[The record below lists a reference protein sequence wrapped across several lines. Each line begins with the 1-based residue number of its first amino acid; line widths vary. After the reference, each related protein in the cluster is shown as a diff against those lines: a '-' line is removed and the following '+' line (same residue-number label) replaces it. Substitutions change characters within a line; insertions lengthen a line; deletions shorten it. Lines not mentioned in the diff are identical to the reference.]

1 MKKVALSLL
10 SCLLLTSL
18 FAQDSINPKPQ
29 KKKPTIDLSN
39 RANDHFLIQ
48 LGYTTWA
55 GQPDSI
61 ETGGFSKSLNFYLM
75 MDFPFKTNPKL
86 SIGVGAGISSDQIQF
101 KRTYVGIK
109 ENTPMLT
116 FTDVSDTNHFKK
128 VKLTTAYLEAPIEIR
143 FTARPMDSDHSF
155 KWAIG
160 VKVGTMLDAHTRN
173 KELQTKDG
181 QTINDYKMKEASK
194 RYFNTTRL
202 VGTARIGWGHFTV
215 YGSYQITNL
224 FKEGVAPV
232 INPFTVGLTL
242 SGL

>member
-1 MKKVALSLL
+1 MKKVALSIL

-18 FAQDSINPKPQ
+18 FAQDSLQSQPA
-29 KKKPTIDLSN
+29 KKKDIESLAN
-39 RANDHFLIQ
+39 RANDHFLLQ
-48 LGYTTWA
+48 LGYTGWS
-55 GQPDSI
+55 GKPDSI
-61 ETGGFSKSLNFYLM
+61 NTGGLSKSLNFYIM

-109 ENTPMLT
+109 ENTATLA
-116 FTDVSDTNHFKK
+116 FKNQADTNHFKRT
-128 VKLTTAYLEAPIEIR
+128 KLTTAYLEAPIEFR
-143 FTARPMDSDHSF
+143 YTANPYNADHSF

-173 KELQTKDG
+173 KELQNKSG
-181 QTINDYKMKEASK
+181 GTINNYKMKEASK

-202 VGTARIGWGHFTV
+202 VGTARVGWGHFSL

-224 FKEGVAPV
+224 FKEGVAPQ
-232 INPFTVGLTL
+232 IHPYSIGLTL